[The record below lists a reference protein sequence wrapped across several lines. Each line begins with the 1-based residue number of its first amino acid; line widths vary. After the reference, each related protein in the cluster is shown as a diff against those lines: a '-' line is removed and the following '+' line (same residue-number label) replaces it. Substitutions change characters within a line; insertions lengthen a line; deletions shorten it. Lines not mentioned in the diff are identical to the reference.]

1 MRGRKKGVYALY
13 KGEECLAI
21 GTKEEISEELGVDMN
36 TLNFYTTQ
44 KYKDRC
50 NARDNK
56 CKDGFRELIKIE
68 DDDEG
73 VEE

>member
-36 TLNFYTTQ
+36 TLNFYTT
-44 KYKDRC
+44 KAYKNRME
-50 NARDNK
+50 NINHS

-68 DDDEG
+68 DEDE
-73 VEE
+73 EE